1 MKLFAVSDLHL
12 PGNQDKPMDVFGGNW
27 AGHFDK
33 IKEDWRARV
42 GEEDAVLI
50 AGDISW
56 AMTLPDALTDLE
68 KMKELPGQKNLYPRQ
83 SRLLVVGHYD
93 APPQCARRYFSF
105 FAERRGAAGKLRHL
119 RLARLGLP
127 RVYRV

>member
-27 AGHFDK
+27 TGHFDK
-33 IKEDWRARV
+33 IKEDWLARV

-68 KMKELPGQKNLYPRQ
+68 KMKELPGKKI
-83 SRLLVVGHYD
+83 
-93 APPQCARRYFSF
+93 FI
-105 FAERRGAAGKLRHL
+105 RGNHD
-119 RLARLGLP
+119 
-127 RVYRV
+127 YWW